1 MKRDSV
7 VLWVFGFL
15 IFGVWIGLQF
25 RTDVKQDRS
34 KLDQFFRYLEYEYV
48 DTLDI
53 DGLMDDAMDHILGS
67 LDPHSAFIPAE
78 DSEYIAQRM
87 QGNFSGIG
95 VEFRIHEDTLVF
107 VSIMKN
113 SPAASYGLLAGDR
126 IITIDGDTV
135 VGPQLTNDEVTS
147 RIKGE
152 DGTYVTFG
160 IMREGLYLTAAVQR
174 GIIPLES
181 VVSTQML
188 GSLGYVRMERFA
200 ETTHDELLVALDRL
214 DSLNMRG
221 LILDLRGNPGGYLHE
236 AVAIADEFL
245 SEDKSIVITKYGDG
259 KTHTSKASGGQRYE
273 DLPLHIIIDGSSA
286 SASEVVTGAL
296 QDHDRATV
304 YGTTSFGKGL
314 VQEDKILSD
323 GSKVRLT
330 VAYYYTPSGRSI
342 QKPYEGADLPGQ
354 MEGTVFMS
362 DSGKVLLASGGIEP
376 DIYLSADS
384 SNSYYWSMSFGT
396 MDAFA
401 FDQIDAQRSDY
412 ELWTFERFVTDFELS
427 DMQLYS
433 FLEYGSYGLTL
444 EDLSSTDMDE
454 IRFLLKA
461 AYAKNIWGFDAYRN
475 VLRTDDVVL
484 KEVVRAASTT
494 LK

>member
-53 DGLMDDAMDHILGS
+53 DGLMDEAMDHILGS

-152 DGTYVTFG
+152 EGTYVTFG

>member
-152 DGTYVTFG
+152 EGTYVTFG

>member
-53 DGLMDDAMDHILGS
+53 DGLMDDAMDHILSS

-107 VSIMKN
+107 VSIMRN

-152 DGTYVTFG
+152 EGTYVTFG
-160 IMREGLYLTAAVQR
+160 IMRDDLYRTAAVQR

-330 VAYYYTPSGRSI
+330 VAYYCTPSGRSI

-484 KEVVRAASTT
+484 KEVVRAASIT

>member
-152 DGTYVTFG
+152 EGTYVTFG

-362 DSGKVLLASGGIEP
+362 DSGKVLLASGGIQP

>member
-135 VGPQLTNDEVTS
+135 IGPQLTNDEVTS

-152 DGTYVTFG
+152 EGTYVTFG

>member
-152 DGTYVTFG
+152 EGTYVTFG

-484 KEVVRAASTT
+484 KEVVSAASTT

>member
-152 DGTYVTFG
+152 EGTYVTFG
-160 IMREGLYLTAAVQR
+160 IMRDGLYLTAAVQR

>member
-126 IITIDGDTV
+126 IITIDGDTI

-152 DGTYVTFG
+152 EGTYVTFG
-160 IMREGLYLTAAVQR
+160 IMRDGLYLTAAVQR

-484 KEVVRAASTT
+484 KEVVRAASIT

>member
-152 DGTYVTFG
+152 EGTYVSFG
-160 IMREGLYLTAAVQR
+160 IMRDGLYLTAAVQR

-259 KTHTSKASGGQRYE
+259 KAHTSKASGGQRYE

>member
-53 DGLMDDAMDHILGS
+53 DGLMDDAMDHILSS

-152 DGTYVTFG
+152 EGTYVTFG

-484 KEVVRAASTT
+484 KEVVRAASIT

>member
-152 DGTYVTFG
+152 EGTYVTFG

-273 DLPLHIIIDGSSA
+273 DLPLYIIIDGSSA

>member
-53 DGLMDDAMDHILGS
+53 DGLMDDAMDHILSS

-107 VSIMKN
+107 VSIMRN

-152 DGTYVTFG
+152 EGTYVTFG
-160 IMREGLYLTAAVQR
+160 IMRDDLYRTAAVQR

-484 KEVVRAASTT
+484 KEVVRAASIT

>member
-95 VEFRIHEDTLVF
+95 VEFRIHKDTLVF

-152 DGTYVTFG
+152 EGTYVTFG
-160 IMREGLYLTAAVQR
+160 IMRDGLYLTAAVQR

-259 KTHTSKASGGQRYE
+259 KTHTSKASGGQRYG

>member
-107 VSIMKN
+107 VSIMRN

-152 DGTYVTFG
+152 EGTYVTFG
-160 IMREGLYLTAAVQR
+160 IMRDGLYLTAAVQR

>member
-95 VEFRIHEDTLVF
+95 VEFRIHKDTLVF

-152 DGTYVTFG
+152 EGTYVTFG
-160 IMREGLYLTAAVQR
+160 IMRDGLYLTAAVQR

>member
-152 DGTYVTFG
+152 EGTYVTFG

-412 ELWTFERFVTDFELS
+412 ELWTYERFVTDFELS

>member
-34 KLDQFFRYLEYEYV
+34 KLDQFFGYLEYEYV

-152 DGTYVTFG
+152 EGTYVTFG

>member
-78 DSEYIAQRM
+78 DNEYIAQRM

-107 VSIMKN
+107 VSIMRN

-152 DGTYVTFG
+152 EGTYVTFG
-160 IMREGLYLTAAVQR
+160 IMRDDLYLTAAVQR

-354 MEGTVFMS
+354 MEGTVFIS

-384 SNSYYWSMSFGT
+384 SNSYYWGMSFGT

>member
-126 IITIDGDTV
+126 IITIDGDTI

-152 DGTYVTFG
+152 EGTYVTFG

>member
-107 VSIMKN
+107 VSIMRN

-152 DGTYVTFG
+152 EGTYVTFG

-484 KEVVRAASTT
+484 KEVVRAASIT

>member
-25 RTDVKQDRS
+25 RTDVKQDQS

-152 DGTYVTFG
+152 EGTYVTFG

>member
-1 MKRDSV
+1 MKRDAV

-15 IFGVWIGLQF
+15 ILGVWIGLQF
-25 RTDVKQDRS
+25 RTEAQPDRS

-95 VEFRIHEDTLVF
+95 VEFRIHKDTLVF
-107 VSIMKN
+107 VNIMKN

-126 IITIDGDTV
+126 IVTIDGDTII
-135 VGPQLTNDEVTS
+135 GPQLTNEEVTQ

-152 DGTYVTFG
+152 EGSYVTFG
-160 IMREGLYLTAAVQR
+160 LLRDGLTLTAAVQR

>member
-107 VSIMKN
+107 VSIMRN

-152 DGTYVTFG
+152 EGTYVTFG

>member
-53 DGLMDDAMDHILGS
+53 DGLMDDAMDHILSS

-152 DGTYVTFG
+152 EGTYVTFG

>member
-152 DGTYVTFG
+152 EGTYVTFG

-461 AYAKNIWGFDAYRN
+461 AYAKNIWGFDACRN

>member
-53 DGLMDDAMDHILGS
+53 DGLMDDAMDHILSS

-107 VSIMKN
+107 VSIMRN

-152 DGTYVTFG
+152 EGTYVTFG
-160 IMREGLYLTAAVQR
+160 IMRDGLYLTAAVQR

-259 KTHTSKASGGQRYE
+259 KTHTSKATEGQRYE

-484 KEVVRAASTT
+484 KEVVRAASIT

>member
-107 VSIMKN
+107 VSIMRN

-152 DGTYVTFG
+152 EGTYVTFG
-160 IMREGLYLTAAVQR
+160 IMRDGLYLTAAVQR

-484 KEVVRAASTT
+484 KEVVRAASIT

>member
-152 DGTYVTFG
+152 EGTYVTFG

-221 LILDLRGNPGGYLHE
+221 LILDFRGNPGGYLHE

>member
-53 DGLMDDAMDHILGS
+53 DGLMDDAMDHILSS

-107 VSIMKN
+107 VSIMRN

-152 DGTYVTFG
+152 EGTYVTFG
-160 IMREGLYLTAAVQR
+160 IMRDGLYLTAAVQR

-484 KEVVRAASTT
+484 KEVVRAASIT

>member
-1 MKRDSV
+1 MG
-7 VLWVFGFL
+7 LGFL

-67 LDPHSAFIPAE
+67 LDPHSSFIPAE

-152 DGTYVTFG
+152 EGTYVTFG
-160 IMREGLYLTAAVQR
+160 IMRDGLYLTAAVQR

-354 MEGTVFMS
+354 MDGTVFTS

-401 FDQIDAQRSDY
+401 FEQIDAQRADFQ
-412 ELWTFERFVTDFELS
+412 LWTYDRFVTDFELS
-427 DMQLYS
+427 EMQLYS
-433 FLEYGSYGLTL
+433 FLEYGSYGLVL
-444 EDLSSTDMDE
+444 EDLSSADVE
-454 IRFLLKA
+454 EFRFLLKA
-461 AYAKNIWGFDAYRN
+461 AFAKNSWGFDAYRN
-475 VLRTDDVVL
+475 VLRTDDSVL
-484 KEVVRAASTT
+484 KEVVRSASVA

>member
-152 DGTYVTFG
+152 EGTYVTFG

-259 KTHTSKASGGQRYE
+259 KTHTSRASGGQRYE

>member
-152 DGTYVTFG
+152 EGTYVTFG

-221 LILDLRGNPGGYLHE
+221 LILDLRGNPGGYMHE

-245 SEDKSIVITKYGDG
+245 SEDKSIVITKYGDC
-259 KTHTSKASGGQRYE
+259 KTHTSRASGGQRYE

>member
-25 RTDVKQDRS
+25 RTDAQPNRS
-34 KLDQFFRYLEYEYV
+34 KLDQFFRYLEHEYV
-48 DTLDI
+48 DTLNI
-53 DGLMDDAMDHILGS
+53 DALMDDAMDHILTS
-67 LDPHSAFIPAE
+67 LDPHSTFIPAE
-78 DSEYIAQRM
+78 DGADIAQRM

-95 VEFRIHEDTLVF
+95 VEFRIHKDTLVF
-107 VSIMKN
+107 VNIMKN
-113 SPAASYGLLAGDR
+113 SPAASYGLESGDR
-126 IITIDGDTV
+126 IITIDGDTIT
-135 VGPQLTNDEVTS
+135 GPQLTNEEVTR

-152 DGTYVTFG
+152 QGTYVTFG
-160 IMREGLYLTAAVQR
+160 VFRDGMNLTAAVQR

-188 GSLGYVRMERFA
+188 GSLGYVRVERFA

-214 DSLNMRG
+214 DSLQMRG

-245 SEDKSIVITKYGDG
+245 GKDKSIVITKYGDG
-259 KTHTSKASGGQRYE
+259 TTHTSRATGGERYE
-273 DLPLHIIIDGSSA
+273 DLPVHVLIDGKSA

-314 VQEDKILSD
+314 VQEDKTLSD

-342 QKPYEGADLPGQ
+342 QKPYEGADLTGE
-354 MEGTVFMS
+354 MEGAVFTS
-362 DSGKVLLASGGIEP
+362 DSGKILLASGGIEP
-376 DIYLSADS
+376 DVYLPADS
-384 SNSYYWSMSFGT
+384 SSSYYWSMSFGT

-401 FDQIDAQRSDY
+401 FEQIDAQRSDF
-412 ELWTFERFVTDFELS
+412 ELWTYDRFVTDFECTEI
-427 DMQLYS
+427 QLYS
-433 FLEYGSYGLTL
+433 FLEYGSYGLAL
-444 EDLSSTDMDE
+444 EDLSRGDIDE
-454 IRFLLKA
+454 ISFLLKA
-461 AYAKNIWGFDAYRN
+461 AFAKNIWGFDAYRN
-475 VLRTDDVVL
+475 VLRTDDSVL
-484 KEVVRAASTT
+484 IEVVRAASAT

>member
-152 DGTYVTFG
+152 EGTYVTFG
-160 IMREGLYLTAAVQR
+160 IMRDGLYLTAAVQR

-484 KEVVRAASTT
+484 KEVVRAASIT

>member
-48 DTLDI
+48 DTIDI

-95 VEFRIHEDTLVF
+95 VEFSIHEDTLVF

-152 DGTYVTFG
+152 EGTYVTFG

-174 GIIPLES
+174 GIIQLES

-259 KTHTSKASGGQRYE
+259 KTHTSKAAGGQRYE

>member
-152 DGTYVTFG
+152 EGTYVTFG
-160 IMREGLYLTAAVQR
+160 IMREGLYLTAAVQ
-174 GIIPLES
+174 
-181 VVSTQML
+181 
-188 GSLGYVRMERFA
+188 
-200 ETTHDELLVALDRL
+200 
-214 DSLNMRG
+214 
-221 LILDLRGNPGGYLHE
+221 
-236 AVAIADEFL
+236 
-245 SEDKSIVITKYGDG
+245 
-259 KTHTSKASGGQRYE
+259 
-273 DLPLHIIIDGSSA
+273 
-286 SASEVVTGAL
+286 
-296 QDHDRATV
+296 
-304 YGTTSFGKGL
+304 
-314 VQEDKILSD
+314 
-323 GSKVRLT
+323 
-330 VAYYYTPSGRSI
+330 
-342 QKPYEGADLPGQ
+342 
-354 MEGTVFMS
+354 
-362 DSGKVLLASGGIEP
+362 
-376 DIYLSADS
+376 
-384 SNSYYWSMSFGT
+384 
-396 MDAFA
+396 
-401 FDQIDAQRSDY
+401 
-412 ELWTFERFVTDFELS
+412 
-427 DMQLYS
+427 
-433 FLEYGSYGLTL
+433 
-444 EDLSSTDMDE
+444 
-454 IRFLLKA
+454 
-461 AYAKNIWGFDAYRN
+461 
-475 VLRTDDVVL
+475 
-484 KEVVRAASTT
+484 
-494 LK
+494 

>member
-107 VSIMKN
+107 VSIMRN

-152 DGTYVTFG
+152 EGTYVTFG

-354 MEGTVFMS
+354 MEGTVFTS

>member
-53 DGLMDDAMDHILGS
+53 DGLMDDAMDHILSS

-107 VSIMKN
+107 VSIMRN

-152 DGTYVTFG
+152 EGTYVTFG
-160 IMREGLYLTAAVQR
+160 IMRDGLYLTAAVQR

>member
-53 DGLMDDAMDHILGS
+53 DGLMDDAMDHILSS

-107 VSIMKN
+107 VSIMRN

-126 IITIDGDTV
+126 IITIDVDTV

-152 DGTYVTFG
+152 EGTYVTFG

-362 DSGKVLLASGGIEP
+362 DSCKVLLASGGIEP

-401 FDQIDAQRSDY
+401 FYQIDAQRSDY

-433 FLEYGSYGLTL
+433 FL
-444 EDLSSTDMDE
+444 
-454 IRFLLKA
+454 
-461 AYAKNIWGFDAYRN
+461 
-475 VLRTDDVVL
+475 
-484 KEVVRAASTT
+484 
-494 LK
+494 